1 MSRSELTFN
10 YGLIV
15 HSVERQPFTDL
26 ISNALKDRGV
36 FVTHAGDGAALS
48 QIEKED
54 DLIVSSRQ
62 SGPQD

>member
-1 MSRSELTFN
+1 MWRSELTFN

-26 ISNALKDRGV
+26 ILNALKDRGV

-54 DLIVSSRQ
+54 DLIVSPRQ